1 MFKNA
6 FPANNSLFGK
16 VLTEVLTSYGLNVS
30 DLMSVCMVQNQRVS
44 NIKKG

>member
-6 FPANNSLFGK
+6 FKADNSLFGK
-16 VLTEVLTSYGLNVS
+16 VLTEVLTSCKINVR
-30 DLMSVCMVQNQRVS
+30 DFMSVCGVQYQRVS

>member
-16 VLTEVLTSYGLNVS
+16 VLTSYGLNVS